1 MKNEC
6 KKGVTNS
13 TPCCQACTVGCV
25 VFPWVSPRGAV
36 VRRAPRVFLSKD
48 HWTSGYRAAP
58 SLPMIHTGYFL
69 NCSFHYSS
77 VGIHQGTAWKER
89 SVRGDWGRVPWVAR
103 CLHENGRLCTTES
116 TSVQLCAQKIEKK
129 KEAMK
134 SLPEQ
139 WQLLFGSQRGS

>member
-48 HWTSGYRAAP
+48 HWTSGYTAAP

-77 VGIHQGTAWKER
+77 VSKGLSRLSIRAQHEKKDPCEVTEAEFLGLLDAFMRTE
-89 SVRGDWGRVPWVAR
+89 GYVPW
-103 CLHENGRLCTTES
+103 TQPMYS
-116 TSVQLCAQKIEKK
+116 SVHRK
-129 KEAMK
+129 
-134 SLPEQ
+134 
-139 WQLLFGSQRGS
+139 